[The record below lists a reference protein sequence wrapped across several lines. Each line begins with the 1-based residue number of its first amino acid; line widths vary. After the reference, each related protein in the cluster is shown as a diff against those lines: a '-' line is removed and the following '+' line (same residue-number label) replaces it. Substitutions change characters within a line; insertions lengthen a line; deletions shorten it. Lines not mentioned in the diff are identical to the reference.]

1 MLSMNLWDGMYW
13 CMATMTSVGYGDL
26 YPVTLGGQIV
36 GILAALSGTIIILLP
51 LAVISNFFQEEY
63 LEQQRIARRN
73 ALLLEHNARVKE
85 LRENTT
91 VGSIRSFLSSPTRKL
106 SLSARSNTGLGSDTS
121 SSSRGSS
128 LLVPA
133 AAREAAASE
142 ASAAAAGACGENGQE
157 RVTGVA
163 PSPPKSPLRQPTLKK
178 QPTRSKQIEKLDL
191 LNPEHVPGLVECE
204 WLLEEYR
211 QEMYEDVRALLRKG
225 ENDLMR
231 MARKVIIHSRI
242 VAKADA
248 IKKEELDER
257 MKKLRGLGHSSAK
270 LFGSQSAL
278 QGLSGSA
285 AFYDEHGEESLRRGR
300 RA

>member
-36 GILAALSGTIIILLP
+36 GILAALSGTIIISLP

-133 AAREAAASE
+133 AAREAASE
-142 ASAAAAGACGENGQE
+142 ASAAAGACGENGQE
-157 RVTGVA
+157 RFTGAA
-163 PSPPKSPLRQPTLKK
+163 PSPPKSPLSRQPTLKK

-191 LNPEHVPGLVECE
+191 MNPEHVPGLVECE

-242 VAKADA
+242 VAKADP

-270 LFGSQSAL
+270 LIGSQSAL

-300 RA
+300 RAG